1 MGWSRGWGG
10 VGGRG
15 GKGRGK
21 LLGDRMK
28 NAPPRPAGLYVV
40 RTVAGF
46 PGVAGTLLVF
56 AVGTEMAIKETPS
69 VFSGLCR
76 RKFAAELK

>member
-1 MGWSRGWGG
+1 MGLGDEE
-10 VGGRG
+10 GRDE
-15 GKGRGK
+15 GKV
-21 LLGDRMK
+21 LGDRMK